1 MWEIII
7 SITIILLFAGLG
19 IYLGI
24 KAKKRMD
31 SNYKST
37 IDFDKIDVKISY
49 KIIELFSAG
58 LYSSPNKAFEEL
70 IWPKE
75 VEFYDMYRTLLPKEY
90 LMVPKVGVDKI
101 VKPHGSLLMYN
112 AIKTKY
118 VDFCIFKRSN
128 MEPVVVIDCFYPSI
142 TDSSIKEMDKA
153 VKKSLEAVSIPVLQ
167 YEILDVP
174 YDKDAVIKRFY
185 DALDPVALAQLRKK
199 AN

>member
-1 MWEIII
+1 MWWEILI
-7 SITIILLFAGLG
+7 SILIIALFATLG

-24 KAKKRMD
+24 KTKKRMD
-31 SNYKST
+31 NNYKSA
-37 IDFDKIDVKISY
+37 IDFDKIDVKSQLVKHIPY
-49 KIIELFSAG
+49 L
-58 LYSSPNKAFEEL
+58 
-70 IWPKE
+70 WPKE

-112 AIKTKY
+112 AIKNKY

-128 MEPVVVIDCFYPSI
+128 MEPVMVIDCFYPSI
-142 TDSSIKEMDKA
+142 TDSTIKELDKA
-153 VKKSLEAVSIPVLQ
+153 VTKALEAVNIPVLQ

-174 YDKDAVIKRFY
+174 YDKDVVIKRFY

-199 AN
+199 AH

>member
-37 IDFDKIDVKISY
+37 IDFDKIDVKSQLVKHIPY
-49 KIIELFSAG
+49 L
-58 LYSSPNKAFEEL
+58 
-70 IWPKE
+70 WPKE

-128 MEPVVVIDCFYPSI
+128 MEPVVVIDCLYPSI